1 LKLEV
6 LQPLSVPQRLLPGQR
21 DQPADLRQMLQQA
34 LFFLWRRWKFVLLV
48 TALALLGAEAWLAAQ
63 TPLYS
68 ASTQIIFDPT
78 NEKLASG
85 DSSSEATLDSLTL
98 DNQIAIVKSTALL
111 RRVVEKERL
120 FDDPEFGS
128 KPIQTT
134 TWLGDMGPYFERA
147 TQAVH
152 PYLAYFARTF
162 KNSSIDVPARA
173 VGIYLK
179 HFAEGIDTVF
189 SRPIKTAEAPPV
201 PGVEEKGEPTKSAAD
216 DADASDR
223 VGASVAALARAVTA
237 KRVGEADVISVSVTS
252 ADPVRAARLANA
264 VAEAYLVDPLYAR
277 LDAGLRESAW
287 LNQRLPELRDRL
299 RESEEAVVAFR
310 AEHNLVDGGQNV
322 TLNQDQMAQLNARL
336 VAARADVAEKKAKV
350 DLLERL
356 EARGGDA
363 DGLPETMNSGLLA
376 SLRTQLGENSLRV
389 AGLAARLG
397 DGNPEVIKARAER
410 ADIKRAITAELQAV
424 AQNVRNQYS
433 LASAQEDSIEKILHD
448 AAGETNLASKTAIQL
463 RELEEEASVNR
474 HLFEDFLKR
483 ISAIHG
489 LSGDQARVGR
499 VLVAATPPDVTS
511 FPRNG
516 LIWGAAL
523 FAGLTLGLGGAW
535 AREQLSPGFITSRE
549 AEEEL
554 GLPLLVSIGRTD
566 VRGTRLALPRHV
578 RLNPLSRLSEA
589 VRTLR
594 TSIQMSEFDQ
604 PPKVVQVTSSLPGE
618 GKTTTSLML
627 AASFSESGLKT
638 LIIDA
643 DLRNPSV
650 SRYFALDK
658 ELGVVDLLLN
668 QANAESIVRFNE
680 AHGLWVLPAGV
691 NSKGSGDLLSF
702 DRVRN
707 LIERYRATYDCIVID
722 GPPIGQVVDARV
734 IANLVDKV
742 IFVVKW
748 SATNREL
755 VRENIRLIPDRGKI
769 AGVVFNFVD
778 ERLAKRYGDSRYFS
792 Y

>member
-1 LKLEV
+1 
-6 LQPLSVPQRLLPGQR
+6 
-21 DQPADLRQMLQQA
+21 MLQQA
-34 LFFLWRRWKFVLLV
+34 LFFLWRRWKFVVVV
-48 TALALLGAEAWLAAQ
+48 TALALLSAEAWLALQ

-85 DSSSEATLDSLTL
+85 DSSSEVTLDSLTL

-128 KPIQTT
+128 RPVQGSS
-134 TWLGDMGPYFERA
+134 WARAAGPYFEHA
-147 TQAVH
+147 SQAVR
-152 PYLAYFARTF
+152 PFVAYFARVTGGA
-162 KNSSIDVPARA
+162 NIRPPVQA
-173 VGIYLK
+173 VRSYFE
-179 HFAEGIDTVF
+179 HFAQGVEAVF
-189 SRPIKTAEAPPV
+189 GLPVRTAGQPGLQAEEEKVGPIKLEADEGGAP
-201 PGVEEKGEPTKSAAD
+201 
-216 DADASDR
+216 DR
-223 VGASVAALARAVTA
+223 VEASVAALARAVTA
-237 KRVGEADVISVSVTS
+237 KRFGEADVIGVSVTS
-252 ADPVRAARLANA
+252 ADPARGARLANA

-299 RESEEAVVAFR
+299 RESEEAVIAFR

-336 VAARADVAEKKAKV
+336 VAARADVAEKKAKA
-350 DLLERL
+350 DLLKSL

-397 DGNPEVIKARAER
+397 DGNPEVIKARAQR
-410 ADIKRAITAELQAV
+410 ADIKRAIAAELQAV
-424 AQNVRNQYS
+424 AQNVRNQYL
-433 LASAQEDSIEKILHD
+433 LASAQEESIEKILHD

-499 VLVAATPPDVTS
+499 VLVAATPPDVPS
-511 FPRNG
+511 FPRKG

-523 FAGLTLGLGGAW
+523 LAGLALGLGGAW
-535 AREQLSPGFITSRE
+535 AREQLSAGFITSRE
-549 AEEEL
+549 TEEAL
-554 GLPLLVSIGRTD
+554 GLPLLVSIGRTNA
-566 VRGTRLALPRHV
+566 RKTRIALPRHV

-594 TSIQMSEFDQ
+594 TSIQMSEIDGS
-604 PPKVVQVTSSLPGE
+604 PKVVQVTSSLPGE
-618 GKTTTSLML
+618 GKTITSLML

-650 SRYFALDK
+650 SRYFGLDK
-658 ELGVVDLLLN
+658 EVGVVDLVLD

-680 AHGLWVLPAGV
+680 AHGLWVLPAGI
-691 NSKGSGDLLSF
+691 NSKSSGDLLTF
-702 DRVRN
+702 DRVRK
-707 LIERYRATYDCIVID
+707 LIERYRAIYDCVVID
-722 GPPIGQVVDARV
+722 SPPVGQVVDARV
-734 IANLVDKV
+734 MASLVDKV

-748 SATNREL
+748 GATDREM
-755 VRENIRLIPDRGKI
+755 VRENIKLIPDRGKI
-769 AGVVFNFVD
+769 VGVVFNFVD

>member
-1 LKLEV
+1 
-6 LQPLSVPQRLLPGQR
+6 
-21 DQPADLRQMLQQA
+21 MLQQI
-34 LFFLWRRWKFVLLV
+34 LFFLWRRWKFVLAV
-48 TALALLGAEAWLAAQ
+48 TALALLAAESWLAMQ

-78 NEKLASG
+78 NERLASG
-85 DSSSEATLDSLTL
+85 DSSSEMTLDSLTL

-128 KPIQTT
+128 IHVQGSIWPGAAA
-134 TWLGDMGPYFERA
+134 LYLEHA
-147 TQAVH
+147 TQAAR
-152 PYLAYFARTF
+152 PYLAYFDRATGGAYTEAPVQAVR
-162 KNSSIDVPARA
+162 SSFE
-173 VGIYLK
+173 
-179 HFAEGIDTVF
+179 HFAQGVKAVF
-189 SRPIKTAEAPPV
+189 GHPVKTAGQAAVQAEEEKAGPVKPEAYEAGAPDRFEAP
-201 PGVEEKGEPTKSAAD
+201 
-216 DADASDR
+216 
-223 VGASVAALARAVTA
+223 VAALEKAVTA
-237 KRVGEADVISVSVTS
+237 KRFGEADVISVSVTA
-252 ADPVRAARLANA
+252 ADPARAARLANA

-322 TLNQDQMAQLNARL
+322 TLNQDQMGQLNARL
-336 VAARADVAEKKAKV
+336 VAARAEVAEKKAKV
-350 DLLERL
+350 DLLASL

-376 SLRTQLGENSLRV
+376 GLRTLLGENSLRV

-433 LASAQEDSIEKILHD
+433 LALAQEESIEKILHD
-448 AAGETNLASKTAIQL
+448 AAGESNMASKTAIQL

-499 VLVAATPPDVTS
+499 VLVAATPPDVPS
-511 FPRNG
+511 FPRRG

-523 FAGLTLGLGGAW
+523 FAGLALGLGGAW

-549 AEEEL
+549 TEEAL
-554 GLPLLVSIGRTD
+554 GLPLLVSIGRTNA
-566 VRGTRLALPRHV
+566 REARIALASHV

-594 TSIQMSEFDQ
+594 TSIEMSAIEGSS
-604 PPKVVQVTSSLPGE
+604 KVVQVTSSLPGE

-650 SRYFALDK
+650 SRYFDLDK
-658 ELGVVDLLLN
+658 EVGVVDLVLN
-668 QANAESIVRFNE
+668 QANAENPIRFNK

-691 NSKGSGDLLSF
+691 NSKRSGDLLSF
-702 DRVRN
+702 DRVRK
-707 LIERYRATYDCIVID
+707 LIERYRPTYDCIVID
-722 GPPIGQVVDARV
+722 GPPVGQVVDGRI
-734 IANLVDKV
+734 IASLVDKV

-748 SATNREL
+748 GMTDREM
-755 VRENIRLIPDRGKI
+755 VRENIKLIPDRGKI

-778 ERLAKRYGDSRYFS
+778 ERLAKRYGDARYFS